1 MNKILRYTLLLVAAL
16 LLGATAQAM
25 VIKYVLED
33 GSMHAITSSELS
45 AIDFNDDGSLT
56 LTTYD
61 GEIITTTEYM
71 FDELEIGTHEVL
83 LPGETDL
90 DLTFEYEGLSLG
102 TRPVRQYNFLYPTV
116 DPQGDSITMSGR
128 IVIPKN
134 ILDGE
139 APSQGILLF
148 NHYTIFNR
156 IEAPTEGFNTLEAM
170 FLANPLNPDYIIIE
184 SDFYGFGSTVR
195 FPQAYLQGTA
205 NGNASLDCLL
215 AARRLLEELGI
226 DYGPLTFNVGYSSGG
241 FDALATQKLRDM
253 EFSDRISF
261 DKTFAGGSPSDILE
275 CYREYVRIDSTAYNA
290 VLALLMVSLNE
301 TQQLGLTYDQVF
313 TPYIAS
319 RIDEWINSKNYS
331 SWPVCDSIGREKKVH
346 EILNAPYCDLN
357 SAESQVIQDM
367 FAQNSIATGWVP
379 DPSQRLFIF
388 HSRGDDYVPVQSAR
402 PVLRHLEQ
410 YGFEPS
416 IVPGRTH
423 LQTNFVVPKLG
434 HLTATVVYLIQSIAA
449 IKAWPQMY
457 ADGELIEPYATWA
470 QVGTDF
476 DLIVTLRA
484 LDEMGIDCR
493 SIIQAVI
500 DQLQQGQ
507 DEGSTMSDIVA
518 AVMARL
524 AELGIDEQA
533 LLEMG
538 QDSGLDVEQLITD
551 LVTYLNENP
560 TQPEGMDAPAR
571 TNAVYKSL
579 TSPLTPADEYADQ
592 LRHWLESKGVATR

>member
-61 GEIITTTEYM
+61 GEIITTTECM
-71 FDELEIGTHEVL
+71 FDELEIGTREVL

-301 TQQLGLTYDQVF
+301 TQQLGLTYEQVF

-357 SAESQVIQDM
+357 SAESQIVQDL

-434 HLTATVVYLIQSIAA
+434 HLTATVIYLIQSVAA

-470 QVGTDF
+470 QAGADF
-476 DLIVTLRA
+476 DLIATLRA

-500 DQLQQGQ
+500 DQMQQGQ
-507 DEGSTMSDIVA
+507 GDTMNDIVA

-533 LLEMG
+533 LREMG
-538 QDSGLDVEQLITD
+538 QDSGIDIEQLIAD
-551 LVTYLNENP
+551 LVSYLNENP
-560 TQPEGMDAPAR
+560 TQPEGMDVPAR
-571 TNAVYKSL
+571 ANAVYKSL

>member
-61 GEIITTTEYM
+61 GEVITTTECM
-71 FDELEIGTHEVL
+71 FDELEIGTREVL

-301 TQQLGLTYDQVF
+301 TQQLGLTYEQVF

-357 SAESQVIQDM
+357 SAESQIVQDL

-507 DEGSTMSDIVA
+507 DESSTMSDIVA

-571 TNAVYKSL
+571 ANEVYKSL

>member
-61 GEIITTTEYM
+61 GEIITTTECM
-71 FDELEIGTHEVL
+71 FDELEIGTREVL

-90 DLTFEYEGLSLG
+90 DMTFEYEGLSLG

-139 APSQGILLF
+139 SPSQGILLF

-215 AARRLLEELGI
+215 AGRRLLEELGI

-301 TQQLGLTYDQVF
+301 TQQLGLTYEQVF
-313 TPYIAS
+313 TPYIA
-319 RIDEWINSKNYS
+319 
-331 SWPVCDSIGREKKVH
+331 
-346 EILNAPYCDLN
+346 
-357 SAESQVIQDM
+357 
-367 FAQNSIATGWVP
+367 
-379 DPSQRLFIF
+379 
-388 HSRGDDYVPVQSAR
+388 
-402 PVLRHLEQ
+402 
-410 YGFEPS
+410 
-416 IVPGRTH
+416 
-423 LQTNFVVPKLG
+423 
-434 HLTATVVYLIQSIAA
+434 
-449 IKAWPQMY
+449 
-457 ADGELIEPYATWA
+457 
-470 QVGTDF
+470 
-476 DLIVTLRA
+476 
-484 LDEMGIDCR
+484 
-493 SIIQAVI
+493 
-500 DQLQQGQ
+500 
-507 DEGSTMSDIVA
+507 
-518 AVMARL
+518 
-524 AELGIDEQA
+524 
-533 LLEMG
+533 
-538 QDSGLDVEQLITD
+538 
-551 LVTYLNENP
+551 
-560 TQPEGMDAPAR
+560 
-571 TNAVYKSL
+571 
-579 TSPLTPADEYADQ
+579 
-592 LRHWLESKGVATR
+592 